1 MDPSGPGSHSCSEG
15 SRAPYASG
23 PDDYDVVVIGGAF
36 AAASAAQLMRRL
48 CPDRRVLV
56 VERQAKHGRKV
67 GEATVET
74 SGMFITRVLG
84 LYQYMVTHQ
93 LPKHG
98 LRYWFS
104 DRPGRGLDEIS
115 EVGPYKVSALPSFQ
129 LDRAKLDE
137 KILETAVEAGAELA
151 RPAKVTAIEF
161 GWPQTRLTVEGP
173 DGKREVRARWVIDGS
188 GRQTFIGRRLG
199 LVEKVARHP
208 TAAVWA
214 RYKNVAD
221 MDSPAILG
229 NDPQQP
235 RLTPLQAAR
244 RLATNH
250 FCGYG
255 YWIWVI
261 PLEGGDTS
269 VGIVYDRRLFEWPTE
284 GRLLERFEHFVRT
297 QVSGL
302 DELLAP
308 ATIDADDFLAY
319 QSLPYRCSQYMG
331 RGWGLVGDAGSFMD
345 PYYSPGLD
353 HASMSVWATV
363 QLIRRDFSGELGETG
378 LDAAIAKHNQEFYDS
393 YDRWVDALY
402 TDKYETLG
410 DAELTAAG
418 FLMDTGMYYL
428 GVVINNAAD
437 LENLR
442 SPAFGSDVR
451 GSRWAHW
458 AMVAFKRRLVKLAR
472 FRRAVGTYGK
482 RNLGWRYYP
491 ILFDVTR
498 QRSIQLVR
506 EALAIWW
513 RVEREYLAHRLLLR
527 GKVDL
532 SPPRP
537 LGDDAPLEERAPRV
551 EAAIAAVA
559 P

>member
-1 MDPSGPGSHSCSEG
+1 M
-15 SRAPYASG
+15 
-23 PDDYDVVVIGGAF
+23 
-36 AAASAAQLMRRL
+36 
-48 CPDRRVLV
+48 
-56 VERQAKHGRKV
+56 
-67 GEATVET
+67 
-74 SGMFITRVLG
+74 
-84 LYQYMVTHQ
+84 
-93 LPKHG
+93 
-98 LRYWFS
+98 
-104 DRPGRGLDEIS
+104 
-115 EVGPYKVSALPSFQ
+115 
-129 LDRAKLDE
+129 
-137 KILETAVEAGAELA
+137 
-151 RPAKVTAIEF
+151 
-161 GWPQTRLTVEGP
+161 
-173 DGKREVRARWVIDGS
+173 
-188 GRQTFIGRRLG
+188 
-199 LVEKVARHP
+199 
-208 TAAVWA
+208 
-214 RYKNVAD
+214 
-221 MDSPAILG
+221 
-229 NDPQQP
+229 
-235 RLTPLQAAR
+235 
-244 RLATNH
+244 
-250 FCGYG
+250 
-255 YWIWVI
+255 
-261 PLEGGDTS
+261 
-269 VGIVYDRRLFEWPTE
+269 
-284 GRLLERFEHFVRT
+284 ERFEHFVRT

-319 QSLPYRCSQYMG
+319 QSLPYRCSRYMG

-363 QLIRRDFSGELGETG
+363 QLIRRDFSGELGETQ

-402 TDKYETLG
+402 TDKYETMG

-458 AMVAFKRRLVKLAR
+458 AMVTFKRRLVKLAR

-491 ILFDVTR
+491 IRFDVTR
-498 QRSIQLVR
+498 RRSLQLVQ

-537 LGDDAPLEERAPRV
+537 LGDDAPLEERAPLV